1 MTDVIALEDQ
11 DGVLRRAL
19 TEPEWRT
26 VLAAS
31 GDLDTVAWAEPD
43 GLVDPDDVK
52 SVADVPVDDALSE
65 AVRMRGSA
73 VLEVEVAAVSGD
85 RGVLATVWTDGLVA
99 SSLVRGLDV
108 ATVDGASSTSL
119 RAGVEVS
126 AFPLARLL
134 DEVLRLVPPAPV
146 AVDAP
151 PAVVPEEL
159 TIALARGL
167 RTADRALVEAI
178 CRDLKIPGPPAIVE
192 AAVGTMDGSL
202 VLSSRSVGRE
212 GTSVLSLVRCAAG
225 WVELARGRDGMV
237 AHTPRT
243 LEDIGRILLIDLTG
257 RLDAALRTTGDA
269 A

>member
-1 MTDVIALEDQ
+1 MTDTIAFEEQ

-19 TEPEWRT
+19 TEPQWRA
-26 VLAAS
+26 VLATS

-43 GLVDPDDVK
+43 ELADPDEVK
-52 SVADVPVDDALSE
+52 SLADVPVDTALSE

-85 RGVLATVWTDGLVA
+85 RGVLATVWTDGRVA

-108 ATVDGASSTSL
+108 TPVDGESSTNL

-126 AFPLARLL
+126 AFPLSRLL

-146 AVDAP
+146 TVDAP
-151 PAVVPEEL
+151 AAVVPEEL

-167 RTADRALVEAI
+167 RTADRALVQAI
-178 CRDLKIPGPPAIVE
+178 CRDLLIPGPPAVVE
-192 AAVGTMDGSL
+192 AAVATMDGSL
-202 VLSSRSVGRE
+202 VISSRSAGRE

-243 LEDIGRILLIDLTG
+243 PEDIGRILLIDLSG
-257 RLDAALRTTGDA
+257 RLDTVLRATGDA